1 MYMCFL
7 LMSTLEFR
15 VKMKDLEYLM
25 DVNFQIDIDESTV
38 LAGTAVITA
47 YLCTVHCTGVH
58 SKPV

>member
-1 MYMCFL
+1 
-7 LMSTLEFR
+7 MSTLEFR